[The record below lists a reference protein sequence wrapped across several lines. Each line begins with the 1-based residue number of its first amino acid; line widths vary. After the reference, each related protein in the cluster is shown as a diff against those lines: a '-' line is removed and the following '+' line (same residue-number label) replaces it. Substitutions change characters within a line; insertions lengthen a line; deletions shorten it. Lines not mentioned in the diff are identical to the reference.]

1 MPDLPVGR
9 LVGLF
14 GIRGE
19 LKCDPSGAGR
29 TLFLRGASFEY
40 AMADGSRRDVKIGS
54 VREHKGRYVV
64 TLDGVESA
72 DAAQAY
78 VGGTFYAPRERV
90 ERELEEGEHL
100 DVDLIG
106 CSLFGPDGTV
116 LGKVEDVRHYPSS
129 DMLIVGGKMV
139 PMVKAFVR
147 GIDTA
152 DKRIDVD
159 LPPGLLDDGAEEA

>member
-1 MPDLPVGR
+1 MPELPVGR

-29 TLFLRGASFEY
+29 TLFSPGASLDY
-40 AMADGSRRDVKIGS
+40 AMPDGSRRGLKIRS

-64 TLDGVESA
+64 ALDGVESA

-78 VGGTFYAPRERV
+78 VGGTFYAPRDRV

-106 CSLFGPDGTV
+106 CSLFAPDGVV

-129 DMLIVGGKMV
+129 DMLIVNGKMV

-147 GIDTA
+147 GIDTR

-159 LPPGLLDDGAEEA
+159 LPPGLLDDDAAEA

>member
-1 MPDLPVGR
+1 MPELPVGR

-29 TLFLRGASFEY
+29 TLFLRGAAFDY
-40 AMADGSRRDVKIGS
+40 AMADGSRRDVTLAS

-72 DAAQAY
+72 DAAQTY

-90 ERELEEGEHL
+90 ERELEDGEHL

-106 CSLFGPDGTV
+106 CSLFAPDGTV

-139 PMVKAFVR
+139 PMVRAFVR

>member
-1 MPDLPVGR
+1 MPELPVGR

-29 TLFLRGASFEY
+29 TLFLRGASFAY
-40 AMADGSRRDVKIGS
+40 AMADGTRRDVSIKT

-64 TLDGVESA
+64 ALDGVESA
-72 DAAQAY
+72 DAAGAY

-90 ERELEEGEHL
+90 ERELEDGEYL

-106 CSLFGPDGTV
+106 CALVAPDGAM
-116 LGKVEDVRHYPSS
+116 LGSVEDVRHYPSS
-129 DMLIVGGKMV
+129 DMLIVDGKMV

-147 GIDTA
+147 EIDPSNR
-152 DKRIDVD
+152 RIVVD

>member
-29 TLFLRGASFEY
+29 TLFLRGAAFDY
-40 AMADGSRRDVKIGS
+40 AMEDGSRRDVRIKS
-54 VREHKGRYVV
+54 VRDHKGRYVV
-64 TLDGVESA
+64 TLEGVETA

-90 ERELEEGEHL
+90 ERELEAGEHL
-100 DVDLIG
+100 DIDLIG
-106 CSLFGPDGTV
+106 CTLFSPDGV
-116 LGKVEDVRHYPSS
+116 ALGKVEDVRHYPSS
-129 DMLIVGGKMV
+129 DMLIVDGKMV
-139 PMVKAFVR
+139 PMVKAFVL

>member
-1 MPDLPVGR
+1 MPELPVGR
-9 LVGLF
+9 IVGLF

-29 TLFLRGASFEY
+29 TLFSRGAQFAYE
-40 AMADGSRRDVKIGS
+40 MAEGGRREVRIGS
-54 VREHKGRYVV
+54 VRDHKGRLVV
-64 TLDGVESA
+64 TLEGVDGA

-78 VGGTFYAPRERV
+78 VGGTLYAERARI
-90 ERELEEGEHL
+90 ERELDAGEYL

-106 CSLFGPDGTV
+106 CTLFAVDGASLGV
-116 LGKVEDVRHYPSS
+116 VEDVRHYPSS
-129 DMLIVGGKMV
+129 DMLVVAGKLV

-147 GIDTA
+147 EIDPENA
-152 DKRIDVD
+152 RIVVD

>member
-1 MPDLPVGR
+1 
-9 LVGLF
+9 
-14 GIRGE
+14 
-19 LKCDPSGAGR
+19 
-29 TLFLRGASFEY
+29 
-40 AMADGSRRDVKIGS
+40 MADGSRRDVTLKS

-72 DAAQAY
+72 DTAQAY
-78 VGGTFYAPRERV
+78 VGGTFYAGRERV
-90 ERELEEGEHL
+90 ERELDDGEHL

-106 CSLFGPDGTV
+106 CSLFAPDGTV

-159 LPPGLLDDGAEEA
+159 LPPGLLDDEAEEA

>member
-1 MPDLPVGR
+1 MAELPVGR

-29 TLFLRGASFEY
+29 TLFLRGASFDY
-40 AMADGSRRDVKIGS
+40 AMADGSRRDVKIAS

-72 DAAQAY
+72 DAAQSY

-90 ERELEEGEHL
+90 ERELEDGEYL
-100 DVDLIG
+100 DVDLVG
-106 CSLFGPDGTV
+106 CELVAPDGAALGTV
-116 LGKVEDVRHYPSS
+116 DDVRHYPSS
-129 DMLIVGGKMV
+129 DMLMVGGKMV

-152 DKRIDVD
+152 DRRIDVD
-159 LPPGLLDDGAEEA
+159 LPPGLLDDEAEDA